1 MVCLGWKKVET
12 KKEIISTKKNHFNET
27 CLEQFEGTEK
37 IVKYRLRLCWLNS
50 AKNKDC

>member
-1 MVCLGWKKVET
+1 MSGRKKKGWDQKETTQKKT
-12 KKEIISTKKNHFNET
+12 HFNET

-37 IVKYRLRLCWLNS
+37 IVKYRLRLCWVNS